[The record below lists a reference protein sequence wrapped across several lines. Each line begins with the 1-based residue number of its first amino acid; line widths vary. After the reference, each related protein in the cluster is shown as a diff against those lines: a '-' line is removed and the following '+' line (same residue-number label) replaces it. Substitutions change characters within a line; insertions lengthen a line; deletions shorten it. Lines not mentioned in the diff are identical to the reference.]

1 MKQKL
6 NTALCA
12 FLLLCSTAFGSGFQI
27 NEHGA
32 RAMAMGGAFTA
43 AALDPSILYFNNA
56 GITQMSG
63 FKLMMGST
71 LIAPSS
77 TFRGVSPKVNETKME
92 SQLFTPI
99 HFYATYEI
107 TDQIY
112 AGLGFNNP
120 FGLGTKWPSAWD
132 GRFVSLEIAVE
143 TYNLNPVIAYKIN
156 DNLSIGVGL
165 QYAFGNVLI
174 NKDIKI
180 PSAYLGETIANVD
193 MNGDAT
199 SAMGF
204 TAGLM
209 YKTDCN
215 LTFGVN
221 YRSEVKFD
229 FTGSAKSTGG
239 SSLAASS
246 LPSGDITASLT
257 TPQQLVVGVSY
268 QYDEKLLLSTDF
280 QWVGWSS
287 YDTLKV
293 NFTSSN
299 TSSAAPRLYENN
311 YAIRFGAN
319 YKYCK
324 DIDFSA
330 GLLYDKNPVKDQFVD
345 ATLPDAD
352 RLGFSVGAGYK
363 VMDNLSVDVSYLF
376 LRMFERTIT
385 NSMVSS
391 VTYDPNNTLPF
402 NGTYNSTAN
411 LFSLSLS
418 YNL

>member
-1 MKQKL
+1 VIQKL

-63 FKLMMGST
+63 FKLMMGTT

-77 TFRGVSPKVNETKME
+77 TFRGISPKVNETKME

-99 HFYATYEI
+99 HFYATYQI
-107 TDQIY
+107 TDQLY

-120 FGLGTKWPSAWD
+120 FGLGTKWPLAWD
-132 GRFVSLEIAVE
+132 GRFVSIEIAVE

-156 DNLSIGVGL
+156 DNLSVGVGL

-174 NKDIKI
+174 NKDVKI
-180 PSAYLGETIANVD
+180 PAAYLGETIANVD
-193 MNGDAT
+193 MKGDAT

-209 YKTDCN
+209 YKMDCDLN
-215 LTFGVN
+215 IGVN

-229 FTGSAKSTGG
+229 FTGTAKSTGG
-239 SSLAASS
+239 SALAASS

-257 TPQQLVVGVSY
+257 TPQQLVVGASY
-268 QYDEKLLLSTDF
+268 QYNDKLLLSTDF

-311 YAIRFGAN
+311 YTIRFGAN
-319 YKYCK
+319 YKYSS
-324 DIDFSA
+324 DFDFSA

-385 NSMVSS
+385 NSMVSR
-391 VTYDPNNTLPF
+391 VTYGSEPF

>member
-1 MKQKL
+1 VKQKL

-63 FKLMMGST
+63 FKLMMGTT
-71 LIAPSS
+71 LITPSS
-77 TFRGVSPKVNETKME
+77 SFRGISPKVNETKME

-99 HFYATYEI
+99 HFYATYQI
-107 TDQIY
+107 TDQLY

-143 TYNLNPVIAYKIN
+143 TFNLNPVIAYKIN
-156 DNLSIGVGL
+156 DNLSVGVGL

-174 NKDIKI
+174 NKDVKI

-193 MNGDAT
+193 MKGDAT

-204 TAGLM
+204 TAGLL
-209 YKTDCN
+209 YKTDCDLN
-215 LTFGVN
+215 IGVN

-229 FTGSAKSTGG
+229 FTGTAKSTGG
-239 SSLAASS
+239 SALAASS
-246 LPSGDITASLT
+246 LPNGDITASLT

-268 QYDEKLLLSTDF
+268 QYNDKLLLSTDF

-319 YKYCK
+319 YKYSS

-345 ATLPDAD
+345 GTLPDAD
-352 RLGFSVGAGYK
+352 RLGFSIGAGYK
-363 VMDNLSVDVSYLF
+363 VMSNLSVDVSYMF
-376 LRMFERTIT
+376 LRFFERTIS
-385 NSMVSS
+385 NSMVSR
-391 VTYDPNNTLPF
+391 VTYGFEPF

>member
-1 MKQKL
+1 MIQKL

-63 FKLMMGST
+63 FKLMMGTT

-77 TFRGVSPKVNETKME
+77 TFRGISPKVNETKME

-99 HFYATYEI
+99 HFYATYQI
-107 TDQIY
+107 TDQLY

-120 FGLGTKWPSAWD
+120 FGLGTKWPLAWD
-132 GRFVSLEIAVE
+132 GRFVSIEIAVE

-156 DNLSIGVGL
+156 DNLSVGVGL

-174 NKDIKI
+174 NKDVKI
-180 PSAYLGETIANVD
+180 PAAYLGETIANVD
-193 MNGDAT
+193 MKGDAT

-209 YKTDCN
+209 YKMDCDLN
-215 LTFGVN
+215 IGVN

-229 FTGSAKSTGG
+229 FTGTAKSTGG
-239 SSLAASS
+239 SALAASS

-257 TPQQLVVGVSY
+257 TPQQLVVGASY
-268 QYDEKLLLSTDF
+268 QYNDKLLLSTDF

-311 YAIRFGAN
+311 YTIRFGAN
-319 YKYCK
+319 YKYSS
-324 DIDFSA
+324 DFDFSA

-385 NSMVSS
+385 NSMVSR
-391 VTYDPNNTLPF
+391 VTYGSEPF